1 MRRITRLRQQ
11 LQEQLTKLAV
21 TDLELRLI
29 ARDYVGS
36 NYLRL
41 T

>member
-1 MRRITRLRQQ
+1 MRRITGVKQQ

-21 TDLELRLI
+21 TDLEPQLI

>member
-1 MRRITRLRQQ
+1 M
-11 LQEQLTKLAV
+11 LQEELTKLAV
-21 TDLELRLI
+21 TDLKAQLI